1 MASSTYKFT
10 LLVIEHRCNVDD
22 SIITRSSILLL
33 FKSKFVDQTQNENQ
47 FTALAGGTQLV
58 RLLHL
63 LVLHILRGLRQSL
76 HLESLSS
83 FEELRKLILSH
94 VDLASIHKLENDSQI
109 LDINVLQNNYWV
121 LGRVLF

>member
-1 MASSTYKFT
+1 
-10 LLVIEHRCNVDD
+10 VDD

-58 RLLHL
+58 HLLHL

-94 VDLASIHKLENDSQI
+94 VDLASIHELQDGGQVLERD
-109 LDINVLQNNYWV
+109 VLQDDDGV